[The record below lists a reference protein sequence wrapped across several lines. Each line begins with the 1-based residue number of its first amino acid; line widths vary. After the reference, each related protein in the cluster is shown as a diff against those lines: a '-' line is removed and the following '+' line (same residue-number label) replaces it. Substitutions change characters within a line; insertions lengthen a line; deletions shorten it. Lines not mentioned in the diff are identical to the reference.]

1 MSKILSA
8 DYKVANRA
16 VLSALV
22 ADIDVPDDRARQL
35 DEDWVAALAAI
46 LQTEV
51 LQHPIRLRLV
61 DNRLRLV
68 TGLHRL
74 EAFRLNGEQEIP
86 YTLSQAASD
95 DEARMEEV
103 MENLARQD
111 LKALDRCHHLY
122 ELKQVYE
129 RLYPTAKRGGDRGN
143 QHTGG
148 KRQILPFANDDQ
160 PAPEVFGFSIAVA
173 EKVGLSERAIR
184 IAVAIWKGLSVASRA
199 RCAETWLAGHQGNLK
214 LLSEQT
220 PAIQIKVLD
229 LMTGDEP
236 KASSVSDALA
246 IIENG
251 RLPNHVE
258 KKFESLNRAITKL
271 LDDELETAFAP
282 HTDRIVKWLQRTGR
296 I

>member
-1 MSKILSA
+1 MSMKLSA
-8 DYKVANRA
+8 NSSVADRA
-16 VLSALV
+16 ILV
-22 ADIDVPDDRARQL
+22 ATLADIDVPDDRARKL
-35 DEDWVAALAAI
+35 DTDWVAALAAI
-46 LQTEV
+46 LETET

-68 TGLHRL
+68 AGLHRL
-74 EAFRLNGEQEIP
+74 EAFRLNGMLEIP
-86 YTLSQAASD
+86 YTLSLACSD

-103 MENLARQD
+103 MENLGRQD

-122 ELKQVYE
+122 EMKQVYE
-129 RLYPTAKRGGDRGN
+129 RIYPSAKRGGDRGN

-148 KRQILPFANDDQ
+148 KRHILPFANDDQ
-160 PAPEVFGFSIAVA
+160 PVPEVFGFSVAVA

-184 IAVAIWKGLSVASRA
+184 IAVAIWKGLSVAARA
-199 RCAETWLAGHQGNLK
+199 RCADTWLAEHQGNLK

-229 LMTGDEP
+229 LIVGEEP
-236 KASSVSDALA
+236 KAGSVAEALV

-271 LDDELETAFAP
+271 RDEELETVFAT
-282 HTDRIVKWLQRTGR
+282 HEARIVAWLKRTGR

>member
-1 MSKILSA
+1 MSKILSTNT
-8 DYKVANRA
+8 KVADRA

-22 ADIDVPDDRARQL
+22 ADIDIPDDRARKM
-35 DEDWVAALAAI
+35 DRDWVVALATI
-46 LQTEV
+46 LKTEE

-68 TGLHRL
+68 AGLHRL
-74 EAFRLNGEQEIP
+74 EAFRLNGELEIP

-103 MENLARQD
+103 IENLVRQD

-122 ELKQVYE
+122 EMKQVYE
-129 RLYPTAKRGGDRGN
+129 RLYPAAKRGGDRGN

-148 KRQILPFANDDQ
+148 KRHILPFANDDQ
-160 PAPEVFGFSIAVA
+160 PAPEVFGFSVAIA

-199 RCAETWLAGHQGNLK
+199 RCAETWLAAHQGNLK

-229 LMTGDEP
+229 LITGDEP
-236 KASSVSDALA
+236 KASSVSDALI

-258 KKFESLNRAITKL
+258 KGFESLNRAIIKL
-271 LDDELETAFAP
+271 QDDQLETAFAP
-282 HTDRIVKWLQRTGR
+282 HADRLVQWLKRTGR